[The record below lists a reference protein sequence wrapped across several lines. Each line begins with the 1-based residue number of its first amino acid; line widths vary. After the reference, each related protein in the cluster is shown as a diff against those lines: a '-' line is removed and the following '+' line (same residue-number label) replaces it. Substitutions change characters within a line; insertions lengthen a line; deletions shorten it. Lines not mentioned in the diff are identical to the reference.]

1 MIKYKEKIKLMI
13 FDFMY
18 AKHLQMMNEEDHF
31 QFEVYFEQ
39 WWEDYFKEKKNGT

>member
-1 MIKYKEKIKLMI
+1 MIKDKEKIKLMI

-18 AKHLQMMNEEDHF
+18 SKHLQMMSEEDHF

-39 WWEDYFKEKKNGT
+39 WWEDYFKDKKNGT